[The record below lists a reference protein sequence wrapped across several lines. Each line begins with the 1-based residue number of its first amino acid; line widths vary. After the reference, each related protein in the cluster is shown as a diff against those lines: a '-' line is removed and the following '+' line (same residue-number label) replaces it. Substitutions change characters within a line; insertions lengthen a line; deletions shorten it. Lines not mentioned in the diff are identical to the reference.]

1 MAQLYQNM
9 LELVGRTPLIRLNRI
24 PEPGMATI
32 YGKHEGY
39 NPAGSVKDRICLAMI
54 EDAEQR
60 GVLKPGATVIEPTS
74 GNTGIGLALV
84 CAVKG
89 YRLIITMPES
99 MSVERREIL
108 RAYGAEVVLTPAEK
122 GMKGAIARAEELLA
136 EIPGSFMPQQFNN
149 PANPE
154 IHRRTTAEEIW
165 ADTGGQIDAFVA
177 GVGTGGTVTGVGEV
191 LRKRKP
197 EIHIVTVEPA
207 ASPVLSGGAPG
218 PHRIQGMGAGFVPAV
233 LNTKIY
239 ERVVQVK
246 DEDAYAMMK
255 RLAKEEG
262 ILSGISTGANLIG
275 ALQIARELGKGKL
288 VVFVICDTGERY
300 LSLREKFGEA

>member
-1 MAQLYQNM
+1 MAQLYRNM
-9 LELVGRTPLIRLNRI
+9 LELVGRTPMIRLSRI
-24 PEPGMATI
+24 PEPGMAEI

-39 NPAGSVKDRICLAMI
+39 NPAGSVKDRICLSMI
-54 EDAEQR
+54 EAAER
-60 GVLKPGATVIEPTS
+60 DGHLEPGGVVVEPTS

-122 GMKGAIARAEELLA
+122 GMKGAIARAEEIIA
-136 EIPGSFMPQQFNN
+136 ENPGSFMPQQFNN

-165 ADTGGQIDAFVA
+165 ADTDGKLDAFVA
-177 GVGTGGTVTGVGEV
+177 GVGTGGTITGVGEV

-197 EIHIVTVEPA
+197 DIHLVTVEPS
-207 ASPVLSGGAPG
+207 ASAVLSGGSPG
-218 PHRIQGMGAGFVPAV
+218 PHRIQGMGAGFVPKV

-262 ILSGISTGANLIG
+262 ILAGISTGANCLG
-275 ALQIARELGKGKL
+275 ALEIARELGAGKR
-288 VVFVICDTGERY
+288 VVFIICDTGERY
-300 LSLREKFGEA
+300 LSIKEKFGGE